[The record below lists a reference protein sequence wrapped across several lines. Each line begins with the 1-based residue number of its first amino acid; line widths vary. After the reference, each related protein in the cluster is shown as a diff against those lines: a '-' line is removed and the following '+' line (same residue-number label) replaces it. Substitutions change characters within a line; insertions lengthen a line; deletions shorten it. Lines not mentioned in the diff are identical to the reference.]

1 MDLGK
6 AKDSL
11 QGLECNMWNVCGVVL
26 QPGDRDSGRQGV
38 MEAWATADAETHDVF
53 GAPQRQGGK
62 AEGGGD
68 RGR

>member
-1 MDLGK
+1 
-6 AKDSL
+6 
-11 QGLECNMWNVCGVVL
+11 MWNVCGVAL
-26 QPGDRDSGRQGV
+26 QPGDRDPGRQGV

-53 GAPQRQGGK
+53 GGPQRQGGK